1 MSQQRQNNK
10 SPNRSNE
17 NTQRPPRVK
26 MNSGNKLATSR
37 REGYQRYWAVTGPD
51 HPGKLEQM
59 VAAYWDFVLNDN
71 GDRIEQPAGGGNT
84 HVLMEIEQEYYD
96 EDMADQQARNIDAT
110 QKNIQSLGEDEYV
123 PMGQKNVVERE
134 II

>member
-1 MSQQRQNNK
+1 MSQQLPNNK
-10 SPNRSNE
+10 APDRNNANKE
-17 NTQRPPRVK
+17 RPPRVK
-26 MNSGNKLATSR
+26 MNSGNKLVASK
-37 REGYQRYWAVTGPD
+37 REGSQRYWAITGPD

-59 VAAYWDFVLNDN
+59 IAAYWDFVLNED
-71 GDRIEQPAGGGNT
+71 GDRIEQPAGGGNI

-110 QKNIQSLGEDEYV
+110 QKNIQTLGENEYV
-123 PMGQKNVVERE
+123 PMGQDKVVERE